1 MTKYVE
7 ALESCGKHLTEGK
20 IYEVIV
26 KTEDAFLI
34 EDDVKDKIYWSKHFF
49 KEVEAPTTKETNT
62 FKFIPETEI
71 TYAIVNGVKGILI
84 KE

>member
-7 ALESCGKHLTEGK
+7 AIFDNNVITRGK
-20 IYEVIV
+20 IYEVID
-26 KTEDAFLI
+26 E
-34 EDDVKDKIYWSKHFF
+34 DKISYLINGCEYHYPKDLF
-49 KEVEAPTTKETNT
+49 KEVEEPKEETNT

-71 TYAIVNGVKGILI
+71 TYATVNGVKGILI